1 MPTPVNS
8 KNLPDLTSLIT
19 ASKLVAKNLK
29 KKDTVVYESTVY
41 PGCTEE
47 VLIPILEK
55 NSGMKLNKD
64 FHVGYSR
71 ERIDP
76 GSSKYKLTNQN
87 KIISGSN
94 AIALR
99 LIENI
104 YKKIIRKKI
113 FKAKSIKVAEAA
125 KIIENTQRDIN
136 IAFINEI
143 SMLFH
148 KLGINTNEVLKAAN
162 TKWNFLNFRPG
173 LVGGH
178 CIGVD
183 PYYLKYKANKVGY
196 KPKIISSGRKLNDEV
211 PKYIFNQIE
220 KNLKDK
226 KKQIRN
232 MRVLFLGITFK
243 ENCGDFRNSKA
254 ISLYEFFNK
263 KNKVDV
269 FDNLVNKKLLS
280 DKHKIKLIK
289 QPKSKNLYDIIIV
302 CVPHTKIKN
311 FSLEYLKYIG
321 KKDCFIA
328 DIKSIYPTERV
339 TWQL

>member
-1 MPTPVNS
+1 MKLNKTKICVIGLGYVGLPLSVELSKKFSVVGYDKNQFRVQELLKFNDNTNEIKKKNLKKSKILFSGSPKILKEANFFIITVPTPVNS

-47 VLIPILEK
+47 VLIPVLEK

-64 FHVGYSR
+64 FHVGYSP

-162 TKWNFLNFRPG
+162 TKWNF
-173 LVGGH
+173 
-178 CIGVD
+178 
-183 PYYLKYKANKVGY
+183 
-196 KPKIISSGRKLNDEV
+196 
-211 PKYIFNQIE
+211 
-220 KNLKDK
+220 
-226 KKQIRN
+226 
-232 MRVLFLGITFK
+232 
-243 ENCGDFRNSKA
+243 
-254 ISLYEFFNK
+254 
-263 KNKVDV
+263 
-269 FDNLVNKKLLS
+269 
-280 DKHKIKLIK
+280 
-289 QPKSKNLYDIIIV
+289 
-302 CVPHTKIKN
+302 
-311 FSLEYLKYIG
+311 
-321 KKDCFIA
+321 
-328 DIKSIYPTERV
+328 
-339 TWQL
+339 